1 MSTCTR
7 SATRIAAAA
16 TTVGLALALAPAVPA
31 EGQVRIPTA
40 GRWHRHSGYSWA
52 VAAWDITIPGSADC
66 GNPVR
71 AGRGGRVIAA
81 PHWRRSYGIHVITLT
96 PFGRLRYYAHLRR
109 ESVRVGEFVERGQ
122 VIGRVG
128 STGNSTGCHLHYEI
142 R

>member
-1 MSTCTR
+1 MSTSTR
-7 SATRIAAAA
+7 SAARATVAA
-16 TTVGLALALAPAVPA
+16 TIMGLALALVPALAA

-66 GNPVR
+66 GNLVR
-71 AGRGGRVIAA
+71 AGRAGTVIAA
-81 PHWRRSYGIHVITLT
+81 PRWRRSYGIHVIIFT
-96 PFGRLRYYAHLRR
+96 PLGRVRYYAHLRR
-109 ESVRVGEFVERGQ
+109 ESVRVGEYIERGE